1 MDGMDS
7 YTDRAPVS
15 GVVIYKRDWN
25 NEAKTIGSNVFGMD
39 AVVEIPDL
47 SSIRARISVDEIDS
61 GKVKVGQDAN
71 ITVDSVQGK
80 TFTGKVNSI
89 GTILKQATF
98 DRPQRVCDV
107 YVEFT
112 GSDTKQLRPGMNLK
126 AQIQVGQYSKVVVIP
141 LSSIQ
146 ERDGRSFVQVWQAPT
161 KTFEWREIHLRTN
174 DGLTAVVDSGLNANE
189 KIRVKPKA

>member
-1 MDGMDS
+1 M
-7 YTDRAPVS
+7 
-15 GVVIYKRDWN
+15 
-25 NEAKTIGSNVFGMD
+25 
-39 AVVEIPDL
+39 
-47 SSIRARISVDEIDS
+47 DEIDS
-61 GKVKVGQDAN
+61 GKVKIGQDAN

-80 TFTGKVNSI
+80 TFTGKVVSI

-98 DRPQRVCDV
+98 DRPQKVCDA
-107 YVEFT
+107 YVELS

-161 KTFEWREIHLRTN
+161 KTFEWREIQLRTN
-174 DGLTAVVDSGLNANE
+174 DGLTAVVESGLNANE